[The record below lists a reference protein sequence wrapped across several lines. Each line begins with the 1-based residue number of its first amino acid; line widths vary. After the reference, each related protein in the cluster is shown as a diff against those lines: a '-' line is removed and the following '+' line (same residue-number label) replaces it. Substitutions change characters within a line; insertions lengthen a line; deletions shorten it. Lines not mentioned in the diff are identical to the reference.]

1 MCATGTFLIVLVY
14 LLEQIKTTVSAFIFL
29 SGKILNFCLLLINT
43 SHCSRKNLRWF
54 PEEYNAR
61 GLKIVSVGIPFS
73 LVLYQFLPLPWI
85 LGGFLLMTAV
95 LSCSM
100 WESISLTLEPSHCK
114 QSWVFIGLLLT
125 RDLFKRLW
133 CAPPLLSAQLLF
145 HSPLYPLFPATVFY
159 HNWLSCICECHSFS
173 SEKRLTTVK
182 GKTVLTLKTTRKTFI
197 KTICSGCQDHDS
209 RQERWG
215 LTLNM
220 RTSGVL

>member
-1 MCATGTFLIVLVY
+1 MCYRNIP
-14 LLEQIKTTVSAFIFL
+14 VSFGVFIRRADKNSFSIHIFKWKDFKL
-29 SGKILNFCLLLINT
+29 LLLINT

-85 LGGFLLMTAV
+85 LVGFLLMTAV
-95 LSCSM
+95 LSCSV

-133 CAPPLLSAQLLF
+133 WAPPLLSAQLLF

-159 HNWLSCICECHSFS
+159 HNWL
-173 SEKRLTTVK
+173 
-182 GKTVLTLKTTRKTFI
+182 
-197 KTICSGCQDHDS
+197 
-209 RQERWG
+209 
-215 LTLNM
+215 
-220 RTSGVL
+220 